1 MRQLRVAGVT
11 VSSALCILG
20 LLLATPA
27 FAHHSVQAE
36 FDIHKQITVKGT
48 VAKIEW
54 INPHS
59 YLTVNV
65 TDADGKVQKWG
76 FELGGPGALRRAGMS
91 RADRGGLKPGDE
103 VSIVALAAKDG
114 STNGFLQ
121 ELLLPDG
128 RVFKF
133 AADANG
139 N

>member
-1 MRQLRVAGVT
+1 MRQLKLDSVCAGA
-11 VSSALCILG
+11 ALCVLG
-20 LLLATPA
+20 LLLAAPL

-36 FDIHKQITVKGT
+36 FDIHNKVTLKGT

-65 TDADGKVQKWG
+65 TDADGKVQRWA
-76 FELGGPGALRRAGMS
+76 FEMGGPGALRRAGMS

-103 VSIVALAAKDG
+103 VTVAAFPAKDG
-114 STNGFLQ
+114 STTGFLQ
-121 ELLLPDG
+121 ELSLSDG

-133 AADANG
+133 LADPNG

>member
-1 MRQLRVAGVT
+1 MRQLKLNGVCAGT
-11 VSSALCILG
+11 ALCLLG
-20 LLLATPA
+20 LFLAAPV

-36 FDIHKQITVKGT
+36 FDIQKRITLKGT

-65 TDADGKVQKWG
+65 TDADGKVTRWG
-76 FELGGPGALRRAGMS
+76 FEMGGPGALHRAGMS
-91 RADRGGLKPGDE
+91 RADRGGLKPGDD
-103 VSIVALAAKDG
+103 VTVAGFPAKDG

-121 ELLLPDG
+121 ELSLSDG

-133 AADANG
+133 SADPNG